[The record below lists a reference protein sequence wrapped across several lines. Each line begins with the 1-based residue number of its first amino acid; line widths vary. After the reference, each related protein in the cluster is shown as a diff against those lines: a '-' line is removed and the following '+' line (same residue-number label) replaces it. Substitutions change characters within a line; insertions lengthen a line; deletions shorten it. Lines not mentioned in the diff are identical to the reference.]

1 MAHPMATRIAATRAA
16 ARARARTHA
25 VKPKSS
31 TTTGK
36 SSGRTALQR
45 AAERTVALPTFPAV
59 ASRLIEE
66 VARPDATSEEIGR
79 ILALDPA
86 LTARTLRL
94 ANSDFYGFPR
104 KVGSVELAV
113 LVLGPATIRDL
124 VLTASVVQALGAPG
138 SSIEGLLSHSMA
150 AGIAARALAERA
162 KYRLTGD
169 AYAAGLLHDVG
180 KVVLRESD
188 PPRFEMALDRCRRQR
203 IGTFEAER
211 ALFGSDHAEVGG
223 WLADRWGLPSD
234 IVEAIACHH
243 RPEAAALNRTLASLV
258 HIANFLAQ
266 RAGYPW
272 APGLDARGLDERAW
286 EEVEPHAGRREALA
300 AELVSEVIRETERE
314 KALFAEFRGSGK
326 E

>member
-1 MAHPMATRIAATRAA
+1 MPSAA
-16 ARARARTHA
+16 A
-25 VKPKSS
+25 
-31 TTTGK
+31 
-36 SSGRTALQR
+36 GRTALRR
-45 AAERTVALPTFPAV
+45 AAEQTVTLPTFPLV

-79 ILALDPA
+79 ILSRDPA

-104 KVGSVELAV
+104 KVGSVDLAV
-113 LVLGPATIRDL
+113 LVLGTNTIRDL
-124 VLTASVVQALGAPG
+124 VLTSSVVQAMGRTG
-138 SSIEGLLSHSMA
+138 SALEGLLSHSMA
-150 AGIAARALAERA
+150 AGIAARVLAERA

-188 PPRFEMALDRCRRQR
+188 PKRFDQALSRSRAKRVVAV
-203 IGTFEAER
+203 EAER

-223 WLADRWGLPSD
+223 WLADRWGLPAD

-243 RPEAAALNRTLASLV
+243 RPDAAVRNRALVSLV
-258 HIANFLAQ
+258 HMANFLAQ

-272 APGLDARGLDERAW
+272 ASGLDASGLDARAW
-286 EEVEPHAGRREALA
+286 DAVEPHAGRREALV

-314 KALFAEFRGSGK
+314 KALFAEFRRS
-326 E
+326 EED

>member
-1 MAHPMATRIAATRAA
+1 MAYLSGAPGRVAAARSA
-16 ARARARTHA
+16 ARARARVHA
-25 VKPKSS
+25 SAAGTS
-31 TTTGK
+31 RR
-36 SSGRTALQR
+36 SALQA
-45 AAERTVALPTFPAV
+45 AAEHTVSLPTFPAV

-113 LVLGPATIRDL
+113 VVLGTATIRDL
-124 VLTASVVQALGAPG
+124 VLTASVARTLGRPG
-138 SSIEGLLSHSMA
+138 SALEGLLSHSMA

-162 KYRLTGD
+162 KYGLTGD

-188 PPRFEMALDRCRRQR
+188 PSRFEKALARCRSK
-203 IGTFEAER
+203 GVASFEAER

-223 WLADRWGLPSD
+223 WLAERWGLPPD
-234 IVEAIACHH
+234 VVEAIACHH
-243 RPEAAALNRTLASLV
+243 RPETAERNRALASLV
-258 HIANFLAQ
+258 HVANSLAQ

-272 APGLDARGLDERAW
+272 ASGLDAGGLDGPAW
-286 EEVEPHAGRREALA
+286 EAVEPHAGRRQALA

-314 KALFAEFRGSGK
+314 KALFAEFRGSG
-326 E
+326 ED

>member
-1 MAHPMATRIAATRAA
+1 MAYLPGAPARVAAARAA

-25 VKPKSS
+25 EPAAPSR
-31 TTTGK
+31 
-36 SSGRTALQR
+36 RTALQR
-45 AAERTVALPTFPAV
+45 AAERTVSLPTFPVV

-66 VARPDATSEEIGR
+66 VARPGATSEEIGR

-104 KVGSVELAV
+104 KVGSVDLAV

-124 VLTASVVQALGAPG
+124 VLTSTVEQTLGRPG
-138 SSIEGLLSHSMA
+138 SSLEGLLSHSMA

-162 KYRLTGD
+162 RYGLTGD

-188 PPRFEMALDRCRRQR
+188 PSRFEKVTGRCRSK
-203 IGTFEAER
+203 GVASFEAER

-223 WLADRWGLPSD
+223 WLAERWGLPSD

-243 RPEAAALNRTLASLV
+243 RPGMAARNVALASLV

-272 APGLDARGLDERAW
+272 ASGIDAGGPDERAW
-286 EEVEPHAGRREALA
+286 ESVEPHAGRREALA

-314 KALFAEFRGSGK
+314 KALFAEFRGSG
-326 E
+326 EE